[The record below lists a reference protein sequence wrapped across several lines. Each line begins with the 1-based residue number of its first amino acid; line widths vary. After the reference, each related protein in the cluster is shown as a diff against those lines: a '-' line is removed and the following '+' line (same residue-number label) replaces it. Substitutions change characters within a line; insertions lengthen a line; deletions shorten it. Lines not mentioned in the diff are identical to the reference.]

1 MEKEKAFI
9 NPIDPDKVAEK
20 PGLLP
25 YAHHVGSAIIKPED
39 KGKIKGRSL
48 AAMYEQTDQQ
58 LAQIKQQIDL
68 LAEQVR
74 RIEKRKEISEQIYGS
89 RIGFEP
95 IIGKVYHLYQKNDG
109 AYQVSMLS
117 PADWGKK
124 KPDWEYLSAI
134 KLLGDHTWEV
144 LEEDVEI

>member
-1 MEKEKAFI
+1 MEKEKEFV
-9 NPIDPDKVAEK
+9 NPIDPDKVTEK

-68 LAEQVR
+68 LVEQVR
-74 RIEKRKEISEQIYGS
+74 KIEKRKEISEQIYGS

-109 AYQVSMLS
+109 DYQVSMLS
-117 PADWGKK
+117 PSEWGKK

-144 LEEDVEI
+144 LEEGVDL